1 MEPGFQIGAKV
12 ENGKLVAIDYIMQE
26 ELLLNSVEGEI
37 VILEVKKST
46 NKNWRTLLQNN
57 SIHLYCDK
65 LAKAF
70 NDGGYDMRAVFAKM
84 SEQFFISWSMI
95 LVKQSMWHK
104 IQKAMFDIDS
114 TTKLDTKQV
123 SEVYEHINRFTA
135 EEFSIS
141 VPFPD
146 RHSQSMED
154 YK

>member
-1 MEPGFQIGAKV
+1 MDSGFVVTSEGYLKPYN
-12 ENGKLVAIDYIMQE
+12 NGMAQEILREFKDGDIVGGDIKL
-26 ELLLNSVEGEI
+26 L
-37 VILEVKKST
+37 KP
-46 NKNWRTLLQNN
+46 NKLRTTLQNN

-70 NDGGYDMRAVFAKM
+70 NNGGYDMRAVFAKM
-84 SEQFFISWSMI
+84 SEKFFISWSMI
-95 LVKQSMWHK
+95 LVKQGIWHK

-114 TTKLDTKQV
+114 TTKLDRKQV

-135 EEFSIS
+135 EEFGVS

-154 YK
+154 L